1 MRSRRPDSHHYA
13 LPGLQH
19 FHFADNEGPA
29 TGHRGF
35 SLICQMDTGNTT
47 FRHVLL
53 IMFFTFGVAT
63 LINIRLGAR
72 ASFDGV
78 KSLLSTIEVGD

>member
-1 MRSRRPDSHHYA
+1 MRSRRPDSHNYA

-29 TGHRGF
+29 TGHRRF

-53 IMFFTFGVAT
+53 IMFFTFGGIDAT
-63 LINIRLGAR
+63 T
-72 ASFDGV
+72 S
-78 KSLLSTIEVGD
+78 VGMLERIQQSPFTSSR